1 MKNSIFR
8 KYDIRGV
15 FPDDLD
21 KSTIVRLGKALGSL
35 AEERIA
41 IGRDCRKSG
50 SILMQWLSDGI
61 RSTGRSVIDL
71 GMQTTPMTYFAAYT
85 LDPDITIMIT
95 GSHNPPEYNG
105 FKILYGRRT
114 IYGESIQK
122 LRRMMESITDTI
134 DISPETDVK
143 NISVRHAYL
152 ERLTSEF
159 SLDRS
164 LRIAVDAGNGTG
176 GDTAVSALQSLG
188 CEVIPLYCD
197 MNGDF
202 PNHHPDPTVPDNLH
216 VLREKVI
223 SEKAD
228 IGIAFDGDADRLGVI
243 DDRGDV
249 IWGDRILIILA
260 RDLLQSNPG
269 AAVISEVKASG
280 LFFLEIEKAGGKALM
295 SPTGHSLIKK
305 MMIEENAL
313 LAGEM
318 SGHIFFRDRYYGY
331 DDALY
336 AALRLIEIISSRS
349 LPLHSYLEDLPPVFT
364 TPEIRENCSDS
375 SKFTIVEKVIELLQA
390 DNYIIDKTD
399 GARIEFP
406 HGWGLLRASNTQP
419 VLVMRFEAGTPEEL
433 NDYEITIR
441 KFLNEARRM
450 IDV

>member
-216 VLREKVI
+216 ALREKVI

-305 MMIEENAL
+305 
-313 LAGEM
+313 
-318 SGHIFFRDRYYGY
+318 
-331 DDALY
+331 
-336 AALRLIEIISSRS
+336 
-349 LPLHSYLEDLPPVFT
+349 
-364 TPEIRENCSDS
+364 
-375 SKFTIVEKVIELLQA
+375 
-390 DNYIIDKTD
+390 
-399 GARIEFP
+399 
-406 HGWGLLRASNTQP
+406 
-419 VLVMRFEAGTPEEL
+419 
-433 NDYEITIR
+433 
-441 KFLNEARRM
+441 
-450 IDV
+450 